1 MASLQEIMKA
11 NLATG
16 GTPAERMMKLQM
28 GSLTPDHY
36 NNFNSIMNKYPSMSK
51 DLVMSM
57 VRQGL
62 NADSPGINKITSV
75 DGIAA
80 LKNDA
85 FNVDKIKKQETPN
98 RGIFGSIEGA
108 FKEVVY
114 DPFKGATRLLF
125 AGLRAPYDMAT
136 TITRDAV
143 SMARGEKGAS
153 EQFVKD
159 LVQGPFGES
168 TTLGQITRSGASL
181 TGGLEGQGSG
191 FFVTP
196 ESKVGK
202 AQAKAMAKYGQING
216 ESFTIGRSVFNG
228 VGMNPESNAYHIMSG
243 VVDAVLN
250 IGTDP
255 STLFGPGSVGK
266 IISQGRKVSK
276 LTNELADLTKAGFD
290 KDALAAIDDLEKT
303 GQIIV
308 DKQSKKISSQFKRH
322 ANKFKSKEQ
331 EILSLQK
338 QIDNAKINTTKK
350 LLNTETNYFSPGVTD
365 KVVKDTLSPA
375 KIAKWVVTNPKTST
389 GELTDAI
396 GLLSADMKNTG
407 GFFSG
412 NPILDE
418 IPEYG
423 KISIGA
429 HDLDEYVI
437 TANSTKKFKLLDM
450 ADNFE
455 TATPDMRVAESLR
468 RSKLADQLDRLGRNP
483 KLAESPIYKELA
495 TQLRDEAGNLD
506 GFVGSLFLVRDG
518 LMPVKN
524 MGTLIGEI
532 ASKGNPVIM
541 ARVSDLIEKI
551 WKIDGFTNIR
561 SIYGETGGVVIIKP
575 ERLSAARAEIGNAA
589 AEFADPT
596 NMGPNTIKLLE
607 SIKGSE
613 ESLAARQNELDDLLN
628 KQIDLE
634 DKENYFNLLRE
645 KAHGDPDILRE
656 LIQDPNNVGIKK
668 LLGLELE
675 ISETNVLRESV
686 RAQIGLT
693 DNFMGNIGEDFSKPL
708 SFILGRQFQAVAE
721 LIANQT
727 DVVQLRKLFNGKL
740 DDNLIKELAVADNVD
755 DVLKVFLNQFVPG
768 GNVLEIKKALSMGVK
783 IAVNPVAR
791 MVPAVNLR
799 AIKYSENVEK
809 ALNRLYVRTA
819 AYNLNDLNGLNTG
832 IENWMNSTGLTSLI
846 TKGFL
851 SKGAQEKIIA
861 DTQRAIFAAT
871 TPAERGAAISNGIDN
886 LLEEAGKAMSLKPQD
901 ILELKNATK
910 INGGELVT
918 TKSYTLA
925 NAIENKG
932 AGLVLAGGKEVRL
945 EKGILEAQLVH
956 DVIHLPD
963 TRVINNSL
971 VAFRTNV
978 PLYGKTKSMR
988 VLLAETND
996 IWRTGQLVGRFSY
1009 ILRNIAEMQMRQF
1022 FSGHISL
1029 FNNPIGFISMM
1040 MANPEGNAFQKIIS
1054 KKSKMQVNAL
1064 GQYWKS
1070 TDAEMELSAS
1080 IIESRAM
1087 LARGHSV
1094 SDYGGT
1100 GRIGGQSVKAYEDV
1114 TSEHP
1119 KFLEGLAWTIN
1130 SFSSDKFMP
1139 DVIRVMQAGTPEAQI
1154 AYVDNLIATFDEPGN
1169 KLREFAKAI
1178 YDDNDGMREVLLVNP
1193 FKETGP
1199 GVVKENMSK
1208 ENILIWLFDQKQ
1220 TDSVAGQLNLLGGQ
1234 GSQRNLIMDLIRDG
1248 EVKVPY
1254 NGKMVRLYTPYR
1266 QKKLTSEQVMV
1277 SEKEFM
1283 KQVANVFKSEELS
1296 GSLVKVV
1303 TETQVGNSIPKAY
1316 KQFGD
1321 WFFNL
1326 ATKMESKANFGPE
1339 FQASYWDFITGYSSM
1354 LTTAELKTL
1363 QKNAY
1368 KAFAPTSTSGTKII
1382 GRRNKSIKEIDREL
1396 KKRERNPNYAHEGG
1410 TTLRILDTM
1419 ASEKAAQYVSDLFYD
1434 AAKQK
1439 QWANAMRLV
1448 APFAQAQ
1455 YNTIHKWGELT
1466 WSNPVP
1472 IYKFAKAFD
1481 SLTKEGSNIL
1491 YNITGMT
1498 YDDNQGFLYRE
1509 ENNPQLRFK
1518 MPLVGSVI
1526 GAMAGRN
1533 IKGKDALQI
1542 TSPVESLNLA
1552 FGSVNPLVLGMG
1564 PAMVAGYQMTGK
1576 TQAFGPVD
1584 DIIRD
1589 IITPFGTPKNVGEL
1603 IFPAWFKKGTNAI
1616 MADNAATQRGVK
1628 DWASNLAST
1637 GEYGDDPLAVTE
1649 ERQRLFNDA
1658 ENISKWANVFGAI
1671 LQSIAPATPTQEIL
1685 LSIKNPNNKMNFMT
1699 MTMLYKEW
1707 DNVQKKYPGNYGTA
1721 VSKFAE
1727 QFGTK
1732 NLLIA
1737 VSGTTPGSRGTE
1749 DAWTFL
1755 NNNSALVDTY
1765 ASGNKDIVPYFFPG
1779 GEYSQKYYNWQKN
1792 TGQRRTMSTNEIMQ
1806 ESQNMVYSM
1815 LKDQIVEKQIAGRY
1829 SDIWYTEQIA
1839 VLNKSFD
1846 GAKPIDSV
1854 VTGVSDAKIASIE
1867 RALQEPAFQKS
1878 SVYKQASE
1886 FYPTFKRFK
1895 DLLIEMKVS
1904 NYAELGSKGGV
1915 PTLMRNEL
1923 TLLGEKLMT
1932 ENPEFSRMYFGVFAG
1947 ILKENK

>member
-1 MASLQEIMKA
+1 MASLQDIMKA
-11 NLATG
+11 DLATG
-16 GTPAERMMKLQM
+16 GTSTERMMKLSM
-28 GSLTPDHY
+28 NSLTPDHY

-62 NADSPGINKITSV
+62 NANTPGIDKITTV

-80 LKNDA
+80 LRNDA
-85 FNVDKIKKQETPN
+85 FNIEKIKKQQTPN
-98 RGIFGSIEGA
+98 RGILGSIESS
-108 FKEVVY
+108 FKEGVY

-125 AGLRAPYDMAT
+125 AGLRSAYDMAT
-136 TITRDAV
+136 VVTRDAV
-143 SMARGEKGAS
+143 AMSRGEEGAGG
-153 EQFVKD
+153 QFIKD
-159 LVQGPFGES
+159 LTQGLGGES
-168 TTLGQITRSGASL
+168 TTLGQIVRSGNDG
-181 TGGLEGQGSG
+181 TGSG
-191 FFVTP
+191 FFITP

-202 AQAKAMAKYGQING
+202 AQAASMAKYGQING

-228 VGMNPESNAYHIMSG
+228 IGMNPESNAYHVMSG
-243 VVDAVLN
+243 VLDATLN
-250 IGTDP
+250 VGTDP
-255 STLFGPGSVGK
+255 STWFGPGAVGK
-266 IISQGRKVSK
+266 IITQNRKVSK
-276 LTNELADLTKAGFD
+276 LTNELADLTKAGMKKMAD
-290 KDALAAIDDLEKT
+290 EGVADLEKT

-308 DKQSKKISSQFKRH
+308 DKRNKTISSGFKRH

-331 EILSLQK
+331 EILSLEK

-375 KIAKWVVTNPKTST
+375 KIAKWVVTNPKTPT

-418 IPEYG
+418 IPQYG
-423 KISIGA
+423 AISIGA

-468 RSKLADQLDRLGRNP
+468 RSKLADQLDRLGKNP

-518 LMPVKN
+518 LAPVKN

-541 ARVSDLIEKI
+541 AKISDLVEKI

-596 NMGPNTIKLLE
+596 NLGPNVVKVLDGIKD
-607 SIKGSE
+607 SK

-645 KAHGDPDILRE
+645 KAHGDQDMLKE

-675 ISETNVLRESV
+675 ISEINVLKESV
-686 RAQIGLT
+686 RAQIGIT
-693 DNFMGNIGEDFSKPL
+693 DNFMGNIGEDFAKPL
-708 SFILGRQFQAVAE
+708 SFILGRQFQPVAE

-755 DVLKVFLNQFVPG
+755 DVLKIFLNQFVPG
-768 GNVLEIKKALSMGVK
+768 GNVVQIKKALSMGVK
-783 IAVNPVAR
+783 ISVNPVAR
-791 MVPAVNLR
+791 MVPSVNLR
-799 AIKYSENVEK
+799 AIKYSENIEK
-809 ALNRLYVRTA
+809 ALNRLYIRTIA
-819 AYNLNDLNGLNTG
+819 LPLNDLNALNTG
-832 IENWMNSTGLTSLI
+832 IENWMSSTGVTSLV
-846 TKGFL
+846 TKGIL
-851 SKGAQEKIIA
+851 GKGAQERIIA

-871 TPAERGAAISNGIDN
+871 TNAERGAAVVNGIGN
-886 LLEEAGKAMSLKPQD
+886 LLEEAGKALNMSKEQ
-901 ILELKNATK
+901 ITELKNATK
-910 INGGELVT
+910 INGGEEAI

-932 AGLVLAGGKEVRL
+932 AGLILSGGKEVRA
-945 EKGILEAQLVH
+945 EKGIYEAQLVH
-956 DVIHLPD
+956 DVVHLPD
-963 TRVINNSL
+963 TRMVNNSL
-971 VAFRTNV
+971 VAFRTNI
-978 PLYGKTKSMR
+978 PLYGKAKSMK
-988 VLLAETND
+988 VLVAETND

-1022 FSGHISL
+1022 LSGHISL
-1029 FNNPIGFISMM
+1029 FNNPVGFISMM
-1040 MANPEGNAFQKIIS
+1040 VANPEGNAFQKAVS
-1054 KKSKMQVNAL
+1054 KTSKMQVNAL

-1070 TDAEMELSAS
+1070 TDAEIEFSDS
-1080 IIESRAM
+1080 IIASRAM

-1100 GRIGGQSVKAYEDV
+1100 GRLGGQTVKTYDDV

-1119 KFLEGLAWTIN
+1119 EFLKGLAWTIN

-1139 DVIRVMQAGTPEAQI
+1139 DVIRVMQAGTPEARI
-1154 AYVDNLIATFDEPGN
+1154 AYVDNLIATFDEPEN
-1169 KLREFAKAI
+1169 KLRNLTQAI
-1178 YDDNDGMREVLLVNP
+1178 YDDNDFMRQVLLINP

-1199 GVVKENMSK
+1199 GIVKENINK
-1208 ENILIWLFDQKQ
+1208 ENILIYLFDEKQ
-1220 TDSVAGQLNLLGGQ
+1220 TESVAGQINLLAGQ
-1234 GSQRNLIMDLIRDG
+1234 GSQRNLVMDLIRDG

-1266 QKKLTSEQVMV
+1266 QKKLTTEQVMV
-1277 SEKEFM
+1277 SEKEFI
-1283 KQVANVFKSEELS
+1283 KQVANVFKAEEMS

-1316 KQFGD
+1316 KQFGN

-1326 ATKMESKANFGPE
+1326 ATKWESKANFGPE
-1339 FQASYWDFITGYSSM
+1339 FWTSYWDFITGYSSM
-1354 LTTAELKTL
+1354 LTTAELRTL
-1363 QKNAY
+1363 RSNAN
-1368 KAFAPTSTSGTKII
+1368 KSFAPTSANGKKII
-1382 GRRNKSIKEIDREL
+1382 GRADKHIREINREL
-1396 KKRERNPNYAHEGG
+1396 KKREKNPNYMHEGG

-1419 ASEKAAQYVSDLFYD
+1419 ASEQAGQYVSELFYD

-1439 QWANAMRLV
+1439 QWANAARLV

-1455 YNTIHKWGELT
+1455 YNTINKWGKLT

-1472 IYKFAKAFD
+1472 IYKFSKAFD

-1491 YNITGMT
+1491 YDITGMT

-1526 GAMAGRN
+1526 GAMAGKN
-1533 IKGKDALQI
+1533 INGKDALQI

-1552 FGSVNPLVLGMG
+1552 FGSVNPLVVGMG
-1564 PAMVAGYQMTGK
+1564 PAMVAGYQLTGK
-1576 TQAFGPVD
+1576 AQAFGPVD
-1584 DIIRD
+1584 DLLRD
-1589 IITPFGTPKNVGEL
+1589 IITPFGAPKNAGEL

-1628 DWASNLAST
+1628 DWASSLAST
-1637 GEYGDDPLAVTE
+1637 GEYGKNPLAVTE

-1658 ENISKWANVFGAI
+1658 ENIAKWANVFGAI
-1671 LQSIAPATPTQEIL
+1671 LQSIAPATPTQEVL

-1707 DNVQKKYPGNYGTA
+1707 DNLLKKYPGSYGTA

-1755 NNNSALVDTY
+1755 NNNPKLVDTY
-1765 ASGNKDIVPYFFPG
+1765 ALGNKDIVPYFFPG

-1792 TGQRRTMSTNEIMQ
+1792 TGQRRQISTNEIMQ
-1806 ESQNMVYSM
+1806 ESQNMIYTM
-1815 LKDQIVEKQIAGRY
+1815 LRDQIVEKQIAGRY

-1854 VTGVSDAKIASIE
+1854 VTGVSDAKVAAIE
-1867 RALQEPAFQKS
+1867 SALQDPAFQKS

-1895 DLLIEMKVS
+1895 DLLIEIKVS

-1923 TLLGEKLMT
+1923 IVLGEKLMT